1 MKLAFKRGRR
11 GDNRNAVT
19 VLSHVAVTS
28 LLIHNQRLKCKDVT
42 GDSKIL
48 LFDGSSSNSV
58 LFYVLNPLILA
69 NSNFMFALLYICLLI
84 AFNLLTVPS
93 STALFQE

>member
-48 LFDGSSSNSV
+48 LFDSLV
-58 LFYVLNPLILA
+58 EYAEIIFQLISALA
-69 NSNFMFALLYICLLI
+69 
-84 AFNLLTVPS
+84 
-93 STALFQE
+93 

>member
-1 MKLAFKRGRR
+1 MVIFVYEGNFYYQGALIAEMLMDKGFETIYESMRAKTMKTF
-11 GDNRNAVT
+11 
-19 VLSHVAVTS
+19 
-28 LLIHNQRLKCKDVT
+28 
-42 GDSKIL
+42 
-48 LFDGSSSNSV
+48 GSSSNSV